1 MGEKQP
7 EYAGRLLDRDLHL
20 SDFQVPE
27 ESSWAGKSLKE
38 LDLGKKYDVHVASII
53 RGKHRVNIPTGDTCI
68 FPNDTLQVIGTDEQL
83 SAFAEVAEKATHT
96 YDDEDFEKHEMKLK
110 QFVVGKNSPFIGYS
124 IVECGIRDKYH
135 CLVVGVES
143 AGEDVL
149 RTPQVHAPFKEND
162 VVWVVGEEN
171 DLNKLFTY
179 SY

>member
-1 MGEKQP
+1 MRHDLFAFPQKQSIVLERTFVHNLRSKEIQQEYLGEKQP

-83 SAFAEVAEKATHT
+83 SAFAEVAEKLRILTT
-96 YDDEDFEKHEMKLK
+96 MKTLK
-110 QFVVGKNSPFIGYS
+110 ST
-124 IVECGIRDKYH
+124 R
-135 CLVVGVES
+135 
-143 AGEDVL
+143 
-149 RTPQVHAPFKEND
+149 
-162 VVWVVGEEN
+162 
-171 DLNKLFTY
+171 
-179 SY
+179 